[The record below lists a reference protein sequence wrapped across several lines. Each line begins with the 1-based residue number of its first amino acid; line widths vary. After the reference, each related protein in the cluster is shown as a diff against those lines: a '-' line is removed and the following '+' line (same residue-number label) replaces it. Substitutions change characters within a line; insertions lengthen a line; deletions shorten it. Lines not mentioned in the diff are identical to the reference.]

1 MARITGQMFRD
12 IIDYVNAD
20 FGYDRSYDSVERI
33 EEDVFY
39 IGDTLYDVGE
49 SGFMIYDKSE
59 PGIEEYNRQF
69 VSLQIPD
76 VLNWVAAGRPIL
88 DYMIDA
94 EDTPEM
100 FKDLLAHADE
110 SLIPKNFTCVELSRS
125 RFEPSNLNDAEIIIY
140 TEKPETNYL
149 ESQIL
154 YHKDAEYSLWLR
166 VLKPFILKMEKKNPL
181 SNL

>member
-1 MARITGQMFRD
+1 MAEITGQMFRD

-20 FGYDRSYDSVERI
+20 YGYARSYDSVERI

-39 IGDTLYDVGE
+39 LGDTLYDFGE

-59 PGIEEYNRQF
+59 PGIEGYSRQF
-69 VSLQIPD
+69 VSLQISD

-100 FKDLLAHADE
+100 FKDLLAHVDE
-110 SLIPKNFTCVELSRS
+110 SLIPNNFTCVELSRS
-125 RFEPSNLNDAEIIIY
+125 RVEPSNFNDAEIVLY
-140 TEKPETNYL
+140 TETPGTDYL
-149 ESQIL
+149 GTRFIYPQ
-154 YHKDAEYSLWLR
+154 DTEYCLWLEAFEH
-166 VLKPFILKMEKKNPL
+166 FISKMEKNNPI